1 MGVSVLEGT
10 INTLGQIILK
20 EFNDVEL
27 SKQVN
32 RIASSCNEA
41 SYAGAEGWS
50 DLHPANIRIASIHQ
64 ELREKYLGGN

>member
-10 INTLGQIILK
+10 IMTLAQIIRK
-20 EFNDVEL
+20 EFDDIEL
-27 SKQVN
+27 SEQVI

-50 DLHPANIRIASIHQ
+50 EQHPANIKIASIHQ
-64 ELREKYLGGN
+64 ELREKYFGGN

>member
-10 INTLGQIILK
+10 INTLGQIIFE

-27 SKQVN
+27 SKKVFQ
-32 RIASSCNEA
+32 IASSCNEA

>member
-10 INTLGQIILK
+10 INTLGQIILE

-27 SKQVN
+27 SKKVIQ
-32 RIASSCNEA
+32 IASSCNEA

>member
-10 INTLGQIILK
+10 INTLGQIILE

-27 SKQVN
+27 SEKVIQ
-32 RIASSCNEA
+32 IASSCNEA

-50 DLHPANIRIASIHQ
+50 EQHPANIKIASIHQ
-64 ELREKYLGGN
+64 ELREKYFGGN